1 MAAAGVGAAFE
12 AVFLASE
19 EAVAAGFVLLAS
31 FDELEEDV
39 AFFAESAERA
49 LLTKLAPMGRFFKVL
64 EFPDAAPSLLEA
76 VSQVWSLTQCSRICL
91 TSLNCGIYLHC

>member
-1 MAAAGVGAAFE
+1 MAAAGVGAALE
-12 AVFLASE
+12 AVFLASD

-31 FDELEEDV
+31 FDELEEEV

-64 EFPDAAPSLLEA
+64 EFPDAAPSLLGP
-76 VSQVWSLTQCSRICL
+76 VSQVWSLTQCSKICL
-91 TSLNCGIYLHC
+91 TSLNC

>member
-1 MAAAGVGAAFE
+1 MADAGVGAALE
-12 AVFLASE
+12 AVFLASDE
-19 EAVAAGFVLLAS
+19 EVATGLVLLAN
-31 FDELEEDV
+31 FDELEEEEV

-76 VSQVWSLTQCSRICL
+76 V
-91 TSLNCGIYLHC
+91 